1 MSTIQDPRKTWLAT
15 GSLLTVW
22 WKMPLSG
29 AESAA
34 APCLLALAVTRLAL
48 CLLVGRGWYT
58 AS

>member
-1 MSTIQDPRKTWLAT
+1 MSTVQDLRKTWLAA

-22 WKMPLSG
+22 WKMPSS
-29 AESAA
+29 AEIVP